1 MDGSVGSQSTDF
13 IFHIQISSH
22 LFFFFLICSSS
33 CTKLVR
39 FTYQKDDLF
48 DLLAS
53 DKHEELRGGTK
64 SRLL

>member
-1 MDGSVGSQSTDF
+1 MGSQSTDVQF
-13 IFHIQISSH
+13 SYPDIFSSF
-22 LFFFFLICSSS
+22 LVYFFLICSSF
-33 CTKLVR
+33 CTKSVR